1 VRQWRKLAAGLLA
14 VAAAATSMAC
24 PAQQHRQIDAASGH
38 AARSAPAAIG
48 GPKTAGASGGPRFP
62 LVPVGSLN
70 TTLPAAAAHRPAAK
84 PNLAASAG
92 HLNAASH
99 LSPAATPPSAPPATA
114 AHVTAA
120 NTAAK
125 PAASSTAGK
134 GAANPAPANTA
145 PAPALVP
152 QE

>member
-1 VRQWRKLAAGLLA
+1 MRQRLNLITLPLAL
-14 VAAAATSMAC
+14 AAAAASINC

-38 AARSAPAAIG
+38 AARSAPATIG
-48 GPKTAGASGGPRFP
+48 GPRTARASGGPRFP
-62 LVPVGSLN
+62 LVPAGSLN
-70 TTLPAAAAHRPAAK
+70 ATPPAAAHRPAGS
-84 PNLAASAG
+84 PNLAAGAG
-92 HLNAASH
+92 HLNAVPH
-99 LSPAATPPSAPPATA
+99 LSPMATPASAPQATA

-134 GAANPAPANTA
+134 GAANPAPANAA
-145 PAPALVP
+145 PAPAPAP